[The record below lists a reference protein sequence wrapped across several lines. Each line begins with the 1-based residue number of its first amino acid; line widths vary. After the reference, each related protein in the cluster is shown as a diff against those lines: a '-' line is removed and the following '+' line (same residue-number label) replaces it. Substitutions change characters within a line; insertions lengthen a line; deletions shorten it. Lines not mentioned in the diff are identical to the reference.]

1 MDAALTRPILPE
13 REAAMIAGIAVA
25 AAAACCYEGAY
36 VLQALEARE
45 ESGGAR
51 LQASLLRR
59 LVRRPR
65 WLFGTALSAVGA
77 LLQVFALTLAPLTV
91 VQPTLAL
98 GLVLLLTLSATVLH
112 EHVGRREL
120 LGVTMVVCGVVLVAI
135 MAPADTSKSLGNLAT
150 AVMLG
155 LLGAVALLPFL
166 LRRRLHDARL
176 RVVAAAAGD
185 AWAAI
190 GLKLVADALQR
201 HAWLPLIAWA
211 VGAIAA
217 GAIAL
222 TAEMSALQRIAATRV
237 APVVLAVQVLVPV
250 IAGPLALDES
260 WSGTPLDGVALGAA
274 VLLVAAGAALLGAS
288 GAVAGTRASG
298 EDSGG
303 SGPIGGRGRGGG
315 GPGDA
320 GSGALGKQVEDDVG
334 GEREARVRGVG

>member
-1 MDAALTRPILPE
+1 
-13 REAAMIAGIAVA
+13 MIAGIAVA

-120 LGVTMVVCGVVLVAI
+120 LGVAMVVCGVVLVAI

-211 VGAIAA
+211 VGALAA
-217 GAIAL
+217 GALAL

-250 IAGPLALDES
+250 IAGPLALGES
-260 WSGTPLDGVALGAA
+260 WSGTPLDGVALAAA
-274 VLLVAAGAALLGAS
+274 VLVVAGGAALLGAS
-288 GAVAGTRASG
+288 GAVAGPRASG
-298 EDSGG
+298 ED
-303 SGPIGGRGRGGG
+303 PGG
-315 GPGDA
+315 GPGSGRGA
-320 GSGALGKQVEDDVG
+320 GGAAVAGGSGGAGRAGTGCVEQAEDDVG
-334 GEREARVRGVG
+334 GEREAGVGGIG